1 MTAFYRKS
9 ITPGSQPLRP
19 SVRAGAPPLG
29 RGGQTP
35 NPPTDP
41 KTGGARKG
49 AARLADEVIGHYG
62 VLQGAWFAVGASIAR
77 PRYNPPQLQHADAN
91 SYPVGFANLHRRV
104 VLF

>member
-35 NPPTDP
+35 KPPTDP
-41 KTGGARKG
+41 KTGGARNG
-49 AARLADEVIGHYG
+49 ASRLADEVIGHYG
-62 VLQGAWFAVGASIAR
+62 VLRGACFAVGASIAR
-77 PRYNPPQLQHADAN
+77 PRYHSPKCNTPMQIRTPFGF
-91 SYPVGFANLHRRV
+91 YGFASACFV
-104 VLF
+104 